1 MELPEPLT
9 NTSHDVSGLDG
20 FMLNTDKL
28 MASELV
34 ALATG
39 EEFKAAVCLWC
50 RAWKQVPA
58 GSLPNETK
66 VLAAFSGA
74 GFRWP
79 KVKDVALRGFIL
91 CSDGR
96 LYHKTLCE
104 DVHRA
109 AASKALRRER
119 TKAATEARKNKRDEQ
134 RDVSDDDERD
144 VEQSS
149 NVTTSHRQD
158 RTGQEEEKGRVP
170 QTPIDGFI
178 EDWNRLAAKLKL
190 PKVQRLTETRKSKFL
205 LRLADIG
212 GPPGWPVLL
221 EKIENSRFL
230 SGKSSSF
237 CVTFDWVLNP
247 TNLTKIMEGN
257 YDERPNGPPKNDPSG
272 IQSAIDDE
280 RSRVREGGDDLG
292 FP

>member
-1 MELPEPLT
+1 MSELPEPLT
-9 NTSHDVSGLDG
+9 NASHDVSGLDG

-58 GSLPNETK
+58 GSLPNEPK

-74 GFRWP
+74 GPRWA

-119 TKAATEARKNKRDEQ
+119 TKAATEARKKLRDDQ
-134 RDVSDDDERD
+134 RDVDDDDERD
-144 VEQSS
+144 VEQSG

-158 RTGQEEEKGRVP
+158 RTVNKKEEKDKLTLIPKSRGSRLPDDFHPDETCEKLAREKKFTQSQWDTCLAEFRDYWKGVAGAKGVKTDWQATFRNQIRRFSEMKGSKNGQFKQPHIKGKTELIFEALAGR
-170 QTPIDGFI
+170 DG
-178 EDWNRLAAKLKL
+178 ESD
-190 PKVQRLTETRKSKFL
+190 
-205 LRLADIG
+205 
-212 GPPGWPVLL
+212 
-221 EKIENSRFL
+221 
-230 SGKSSSF
+230 
-237 CVTFDWVLNP
+237 
-247 TNLTKIMEGN
+247 
-257 YDERPNGPPKNDPSG
+257 PN
-272 IQSAIDDE
+272 
-280 RSRVREGGDDLG
+280 VRES
-292 FP
+292 